1 MTHVSFTRRAPRR
14 PQRERGIVVFVA
26 LIAVVLLSIAA
37 VGLMRSVHTSTMVV
51 GNLAFR
57 QSAQVL
63 AAAAVEKAIY
73 DMFPPS
79 AVIADLSVHNTA
91 RNYYASVQPSQD
103 RNGVPR
109 ALQGDP
115 ATNYAPL
122 GAQLITDNPTG
133 NVARY
138 VVERMCDDDA
148 IGKAATP
155 NDCEMIP
162 PKQATSKETQLRKGI
177 ALPKIPYY
185 RVTVRVD
192 GPGNSVA
199 YSQAMIR

>member
-1 MTHVSFTRRAPRR
+1 MTPRRLPLRRPHAPR
-14 PQRERGIVVFVA
+14 RERGIVVFVA
-26 LIAVVLLSIAA
+26 LIAVVLLSLAA

-57 QSAQVL
+57 QAAQVL
-63 AAAAVEKAIY
+63 SAAAVERAIY
-73 DMFPPS
+73 EMFPPS
-79 AVIADLSVHNTA
+79 AVIADLFVHNTA
-91 RNYYASVQPSQD
+91 RNYYASIQPNQD

-115 ATNYAPL
+115 AVNYAPL
-122 GAQLITDNPTG
+122 GAQVITDNPTG

-148 IGKAATP
+148 IGIAATQK
-155 NDCEMIP
+155 DCEMIP
-162 PKQATSKETQLRKGI
+162 PKQSAAKETQLKKGI
-177 ALPKIPYY
+177 TLPRIPYY

-192 GPGNSVA
+192 GPGNSMA